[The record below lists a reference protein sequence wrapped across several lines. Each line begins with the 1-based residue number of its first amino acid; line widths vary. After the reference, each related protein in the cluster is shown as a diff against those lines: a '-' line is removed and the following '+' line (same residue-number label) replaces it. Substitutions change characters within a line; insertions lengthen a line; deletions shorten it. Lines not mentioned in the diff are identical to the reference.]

1 MVRNMKRIK
10 LTLSY
15 DGTDYNG
22 WQIQTKPIGV
32 KTIQGVLEVG
42 LKRLTGEDIKVI
54 AAGRT
59 DAGVHALGQV
69 VHFDTNSS
77 IPVERYPKALE
88 SVLPKDIIAL
98 RARDVENSFHA
109 RYSAKS
115 KTYHY
120 TFDQGY
126 MPHVFWRRFAYHYPF
141 PLNIQAMEKAA
152 KYVIGTHDFT
162 SFCASGSS
170 VKDFARTVT
179 SCSLW
184 QDNQF
189 LHLEVKGNGFLYNMV
204 RIIAGTLLEVGKGKI
219 EAQQIKDILKAK
231 NRNLAGPTLPPQG
244 LCLMKV
250 DY

>member
-32 KTIQGVLEVG
+32 KTIQGVLEDG
-42 LKRLTGEDIKVI
+42 LKRLAGEDIKVT

-120 TFDQGY
+120 TFDQGD

-184 QDNQF
+184 QDKQF